1 MFNVG
6 GGEFLIILLVALV
19 VLGPT
24 RLPDAARQVGK
35 VMGEFRRMSANFQRE
50 MQSAMNDPISK
61 VTGQETP
68 KSLTDVT
75 QTAVPPANLDDVPL
89 SETPETLQEATNFTP
104 RDKLKASADNAEVDR
119 DDDTP
124 SGPRE
129 TPDDDNPQ
137 EVPMFGD
144 R

>member
-35 VMGEFRRMSANFQRE
+35 IMGEFRRMSSNFQRE

-75 QTAVPPANLDDVPL
+75 QTAALPVDLDDVPL
-89 SETPETLQEATNFTP
+89 SETPESLKDADDFTP
-104 RDKLKASADNAEVDR
+104 IDKLKAAEKSADPASESATTDADA
-119 DDDTP
+119 DDDD
-124 SGPRE
+124 S
-129 TPDDDNPQ
+129 PD
-137 EVPMFGD
+137 VPMFGD